1 MKCRTPAV
9 VLKKRVIVG
18 LTFSC
23 RHSREIHTE
32 LSDAQESIRILQK
45 EVAEK
50 ESEVMIYFSD
60 NLLPFVSVFGL

>member
-50 ESEVMIYFSD
+50 ESEVMI
-60 NLLPFVSVFGL
+60 